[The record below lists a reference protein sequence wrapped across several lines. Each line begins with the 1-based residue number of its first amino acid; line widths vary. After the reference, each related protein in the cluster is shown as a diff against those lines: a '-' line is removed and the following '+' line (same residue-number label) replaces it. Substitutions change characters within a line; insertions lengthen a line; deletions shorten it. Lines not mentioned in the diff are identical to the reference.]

1 MHDRMQR
8 IAFAS
13 STELAHGFAEYAA
26 GVLSCAIRKRKT
38 ASFVVPGG
46 RTPRVYLSVLAK
58 QTLPWNRVT
67 ITLSDERWVDTDS
80 ENSNERLVRENLLD
94 LLPEK
99 ANFVGLKTPHGTPE
113 QAIPEISQRLAA
125 IPQPFTLT
133 VLGLGEDGHIAS
145 LFPCLKLHERPD
157 NVTEAPCLAVNPAS
171 TLPPRVSLSLTTLA
185 RSEQIV
191 LVATGAN
198 KRRLLDQLPA
208 QTEPGLPILWLLQQ
222 SLSPVI
228 VFESD

>member
-1 MHDRMQR
+1 MQR

-26 GVLSCAIRKRKT
+26 GVISCAIRKRKT
-38 ASFVVPGG
+38 ASLVVPGG

-58 QTLPWNRVT
+58 QSLSWNRVT

-80 ENSNERLVRENLLD
+80 ENSNERLIRANLLD
-94 LLPEK
+94 RLPEE
-99 ANFVGLKTPHGTPE
+99 AHFVGLKTRHDTPE
-113 QAIPEISQRLAA
+113 QAISEIAQRLATV
-125 IPQPFTLT
+125 PQPFTLT
-133 VLGLGEDGHIAS
+133 ILGLGEDGHIAS

-157 NVTEAPCLAVNPAS
+157 NVTEAPCLVVNPAP

-185 RSEQIV
+185 QSEQIA
-191 LVATGAN
+191 LVATGAS
-198 KRRLLDQLPA
+198 KRRLLDQL
-208 QTEPGLPILWLLQQ
+208 TEQADPGLPVLWLLQR
-222 SLSPVI
+222 SLSPVT